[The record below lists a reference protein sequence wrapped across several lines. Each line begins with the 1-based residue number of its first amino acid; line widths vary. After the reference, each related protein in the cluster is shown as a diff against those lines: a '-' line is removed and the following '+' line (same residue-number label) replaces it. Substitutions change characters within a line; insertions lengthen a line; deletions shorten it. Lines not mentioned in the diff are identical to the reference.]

1 MISMDDHRLPTL
13 IAAAED
19 AYRQVRL
26 EIINT
31 LPPCTPIDVSAL
43 NGHQRRTL
51 NNLNRAEDELARY
64 REREYAAV

>member
-1 MISMDDHRLPTL
+1 MDDYRLPTL

-19 AYRQVRL
+19 AYQQVRL

-31 LPPCTPIDVSAL
+31 LPPCTPIDVSSL
-43 NGHQRRTL
+43 SGHQRRTL

-64 REREYAAV
+64 REHEYAAS